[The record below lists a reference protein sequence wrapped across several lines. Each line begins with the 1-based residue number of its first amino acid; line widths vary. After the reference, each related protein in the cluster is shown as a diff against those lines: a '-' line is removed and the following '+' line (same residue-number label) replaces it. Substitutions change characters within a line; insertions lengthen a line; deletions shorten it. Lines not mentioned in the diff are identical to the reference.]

1 MSEKNVDKDAYV
13 WAHVGTII
21 FHVIL
26 GLIIVTYALKLKGSK
41 ELNHIRL
48 VLLIVGGLL
57 VVVSL
62 LGLWPILKDYDK
74 IIIE

>member
-1 MSEKNVDKDAYV
+1 MSEKNIDKDAYV
-13 WAHVGTII
+13 WGHVATII

-26 GLIIVTYALKLKGSK
+26 GLVIITYALKINSAELK
-41 ELNHIRL
+41 NIRL
-48 VLLIVGGLL
+48 VLLIAGGLL

-62 LGLWPILKDYDK
+62 LGLVPILKDYNK

>member
-1 MSEKNVDKDAYV
+1 MSEKNIDKDAYV
-13 WAHVGTII
+13 WGHVATII

-26 GLIIVTYALKLKGSK
+26 GLVIITYALKLNGSK

-48 VLLIVGGLL
+48 VLLIAGGLL

-62 LGLWPILKDYDK
+62 LGLWPILKDYNK